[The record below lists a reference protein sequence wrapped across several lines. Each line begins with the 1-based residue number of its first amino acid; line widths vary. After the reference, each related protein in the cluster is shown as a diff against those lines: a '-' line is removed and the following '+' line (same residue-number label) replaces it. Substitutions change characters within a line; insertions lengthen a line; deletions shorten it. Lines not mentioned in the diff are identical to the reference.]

1 MTEEEYLR
9 QREAR
14 IEGIKERFPFV
25 RSICIDGDPY
35 IVTAW
40 FIFGGKCHYGSLEQ
54 LEGYCA
60 ECRDALMRALFPE
73 ADGHRDEIV
82 VAPLAETDRK
92 EKRKP

>member
-1 MTEEEYLR
+1 MTEEEYLK

-25 RSICIDGDPY
+25 RSIHIDGDPY

-60 ECRDALMRALFPE
+60 ECRDALIRALFP
-73 ADGHRDEIV
+73 ASKATDEKVVIV
-82 VAPLAETDRK
+82 PLNETIHNRNK
-92 EKRKP
+92 